1 MKKTIFLILCILCSL
16 GAMAQ
21 KKSITGVVTDASG
34 ESVIGASVVEV
45 GTTNGVITDISG
57 KFTLMVDPNGKIKV
71 SYVGYQPQV
80 LDVKGK
86 NSFNIKLKE
95 DSEMLDE
102 VVVTGYGGKQLRTKV
117 TNSISKVKE
126 ESLKVGLFSNPAQAL
141 SGAVA
146 GLKVTQASGS
156 PGATPTIVLRGG
168 TNLDGTGSPLV
179 MIDGQLRDGL
189 SDINP
194 EDIESME
201 VLKDAG
207 ATALYGARASNG
219 VILVTTKNG
228 KAGHREINFKAKL
241 GLNYVNNP
249 YEFLGGEDYINI
261 LRTTYAKSG
270 YKCSDGEY
278 VSIAPLSNLTGASP
292 FGTGNV
298 LGKSAW
304 NIMGKTADN
313 AYLLQKGW
321 KEMVDPLDP
330 SNMIIYKDINPA
342 DYNLNNPSFSQDYN
356 INMSGGNDR
365 GSYYAGLGYNRQ
377 EGLPVSTFY
386 ERYSFVLN
394 ASYKITDWLTSTSN
408 FNYNRANWKNMPGS
422 NGSEGNYFGRIMS
435 TPPTARFEDEDGNPT
450 LGPNVA
456 DGNQAFQPEKWQ
468 TFNQTDKFTMIQG
481 FQIDIMK
488 GLFIKGTANWYYS
501 EGLYESFTKDYMD
514 NMLTEHYTKTRT
526 STAKF
531 ERNFA
536 QTYNAVLNF
545 THTFAK
551 DHNVNLMLGM
561 EYYDNYKRGFEAK
574 GSGAPTD
581 DFPDLSLTDNGEGK
595 RTINS
600 WHEQYRILSYFGR
613 LNYDYKSKYLLSAV
627 FRQDGYSS
635 LLGDNRWGFFPGV
648 SAGWIFG
655 QENFIKEAIPFL
667 SFGKLRASYG
677 VNGNASGIGAY
688 TLQGSYNTAV
698 YNGNTG
704 FLIGTLPNPGLRWE
718 KTKTAEVG
726 MDLSFFENRLN
737 ANFTYYN
744 RLTSDKYAAFSLPST
759 TGFSSIT
766 NNNGKFRNS
775 GVEIELSGKI
785 LKTKDWSWEAS
796 ANISFNKNKVVALPD
811 NGLELNRQGGQ
822 QIYTGEKFT
831 NEKGEI
837 EYAKKWVGGY
847 QEGKEP
853 GVMVVYKSEGIYRN
867 WNEIPGDLVIIS
879 GNYYGKKMYGPEA
892 WKKLTKEQQKNAL
905 PIMPGDMKWKDI
917 NEDGIID
924 SYDQIVA
931 GNTTPHWIGG
941 FNTTLRWKNFQL
953 YGRFDFALDYWIYD
967 HTLPEIFLACSQ
979 GTYNTTKEVFNT
991 WSEENP
997 NAKYP
1002 RYAYADVLTNANYAR
1017 NSTMFAY
1024 KGNYLAIREISL
1036 SYSLPKAWA
1045 NKAYCQK
1052 VDVSITGQNLGYIT
1066 SANVATPEVS
1076 NAGSG
1081 YALPRTLLFGLNVT
1095 F

>member
-126 ESLKVGLFSNPAQAL
+126 EALKVGLFSNPAQAL

-168 TNLDGTGSPLV
+168 TNLDGSGSPLV

-189 SDINP
+189 NDINP

-241 GLNYVNNP
+241 GVNYVNNP
-249 YEFLGGEDYINI
+249 YEFLGGEDYINV

-270 YKCSDGEY
+270 YYCSDGEY
-278 VSIAPLSNLTGASP
+278 VSIAPLTNLTGASP

-330 SNMIIYKDINPA
+330 SNMIIYKDINPG
-342 DYNLNNPSFSQDYN
+342 DYNLNNPSLSQDYN

-365 GSYYAGLGYNRQ
+365 GSYYAGIGYNRQ

-422 NGSEGNYFGRIMS
+422 NTSEGNYFGRIMS
-435 TPPTARFEDEDGNPT
+435 TPPTSRFEDEDGNPT

-468 TFNQTDKFTMIQG
+468 NFNQTDKFTMIQG

-514 NMLTEHYTKTRT
+514 NMLTEHYTKTRE

-545 THTFAK
+545 TRTFAI

-581 DFPDLSLTDNGEGK
+581 DFSDLSLTDNGEGK

-613 LNYDYKSKYLLSAV
+613 LNYDYKGRYLVSAV

-655 QENFIKEAIPFL
+655 QESFIKESLPFL

-704 FLIGTLPNPGLRWE
+704 FLIGSLPNPGLRWE

-726 MDLSFFENRLN
+726 MDLSFLENRLN

-744 RLTSDKYAAFSLPST
+744 RLTSDKYADFSLPST
-759 TGFSSIT
+759 TGFSSIK

-796 ANISFNKNKVVALPD
+796 ANISFNKNKVVALPE
-811 NGLELNRQGGQ
+811 NGLDLNRQGGQ
-822 QIYTGEKFT
+822 QIYTGKQLADGTYE
-831 NEKGEI
+831 
-837 EYAKKWVGGY
+837 KKWVGGY
-847 QEGKEP
+847 QEGQEP
-853 GVMVVYKSEGIYRN
+853 GVLVVYKSDGIYRS
-867 WNEIPGDLVIIS
+867 WDEIPGDLVITS
-879 GNYYGKKMYGPEA
+879 GNYFGKKMYGPDA

-917 NEDGIID
+917 NGDKIID
-924 SYDQIVA
+924 SYDQVVA
-931 GNTTPHWIGG
+931 GNTSPHWIGG

-967 HTLPEIFLACSQ
+967 HTLPEIFLACAQ

-991 WSEENP
+991 WSDENP

-1002 RYAYADVLTNANYAR
+1002 RYACADVLTNANYAR
-1017 NSTMFAY
+1017 NSTMFAH

-1036 SYSLPKAWA
+1036 SYSLPKVWA
-1045 NKAYCQK
+1045 NKAYCQR

-1066 SANVATPEVS
+1066 SANVASPEVS